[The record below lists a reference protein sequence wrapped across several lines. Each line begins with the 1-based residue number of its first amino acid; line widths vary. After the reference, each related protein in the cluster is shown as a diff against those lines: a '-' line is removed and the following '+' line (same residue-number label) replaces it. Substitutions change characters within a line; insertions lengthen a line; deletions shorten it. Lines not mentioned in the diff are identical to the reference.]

1 MYSTKIIAAKA
12 AQLEA
17 AFPLKL
23 KEYSVEEIEYWVD
36 RLKQLIHPDSTENKP
51 RLVRDLHEDE
61 QNFIANEIAMT
72 KISYPYWAPRYA
84 FIKYDKGGVRR
95 LRFAESQEM
104 LLSVLATLEES
115 GKPAKILNLKARQ
128 VFSSTFSETVIT
140 HKVMNTAGI
149 TSVVASDE
157 PNKSEF
163 MFNMMERIYDNLPFY
178 LKPHKKFR
186 VKGSQLYFDKLDS
199 LIDVDSGNKKVG
211 GIGQGM
217 AQPLDSL
224 IVTPTGFVK
233 FGELDINDEII
244 GVDGKPHLVTNIYP
258 QGLLDTYRVTFSDST
273 SAECCED
280 HLWRVLSA
288 KDRNRKRNGKVLPLK
303 EISKNLHGKRGQANY
318 FIPISKTVEF
328 KEVNLP
334 FDAYLMGVLLGDGGL
349 TTKSCV
355 KFTAGT
361 EELVGRVKEVLP
373 KNLKVRYLSKFDY
386 AITSTDR
393 NNTVLRGLQ
402 ELKIHGLGSK
412 EKYIPDLYK
421 YSSIK
426 DREALIQGLLDTD
439 GSITNNSIDFY
450 STAERLADDFIEVV
464 QSLGGIANKKKRN
477 YDNKGWIKSKGII
490 FVVRVIPSKEFMPFR
505 ISRKANKYKGRVK
518 YPPTRSIKAVE
529 YVGKKNMQCILVDAP
544 DSLYLTNS
552 YIVTH
557 NTIHSGHLSELATWN
572 NTSQITA
579 DLLPAVMSG
588 ESTNTFFIIES
599 TANGKHG
606 ALYEWWKAAK
616 RKKFYGFVPVFIPW
630 WIMTEKYATEP
641 EDGWGPSDRVTKLML
656 QIKQTKGIQ
665 LNRKQMFWWDT
676 NYASYKEG
684 DKLHEFF
691 AEYAS
696 DDQEAF
702 QLAGKTVFDTEKLN
716 DMLRR
721 AKTWPMGVY
730 QVEER
735 LAIK

>member
-1 MYSTKIIAAKA
+1 MYSKKIIAAKA

-51 RLVRDLHEDE
+51 KLVRDLHEDE

-217 AQPLDSL
+217 
-224 IVTPTGFVK
+224 
-233 FGELDINDEII
+233 
-244 GVDGKPHLVTNIYP
+244 
-258 QGLLDTYRVTFSDST
+258 
-273 SAECCED
+273 
-280 HLWRVLSA
+280 
-288 KDRNRKRNGKVLPLK
+288 
-303 EISKNLHGKRGQANY
+303 
-318 FIPISKTVEF
+318 
-328 KEVNLP
+328 
-334 FDAYLMGVLLGDGGL
+334 
-349 TTKSCV
+349 
-355 KFTAGT
+355 
-361 EELVGRVKEVLP
+361 
-373 KNLKVRYLSKFDY
+373 
-386 AITSTDR
+386 
-393 NNTVLRGLQ
+393 
-402 ELKIHGLGSK
+402 
-412 EKYIPDLYK
+412 
-421 YSSIK
+421 
-426 DREALIQGLLDTD
+426 
-439 GSITNNSIDFY
+439 
-450 STAERLADDFIEVV
+450 
-464 QSLGGIANKKKRN
+464 
-477 YDNKGWIKSKGII
+477 
-490 FVVRVIPSKEFMPFR
+490 
-505 ISRKANKYKGRVK
+505 
-518 YPPTRSIKAVE
+518 
-529 YVGKKNMQCILVDAP
+529 
-544 DSLYLTNS
+544 
-552 YIVTH
+552 
-557 NTIHSGHLSELATWN
+557 TIHSGHLSELATWN

-641 EDGWGPSDRVTKLML
+641 EDGWGPSERVTKLMV

-721 AKTWPMGVY
+721 AKTWPMGIY

-735 LAIK
+735 LALK